1 MMQVRARQ
9 TGITLIESFVV
20 IAIIGI
26 LSGIALPSFK
36 WFRETAEQ
44 RRVIYQLHAAVLTAR
59 HSSVINGKTTYIC
72 PSQKTMV
79 VDIGSTPEC
88 GADYGNGVAIWREEG
103 SDWRLLRLWQWP
115 RARITNRRGNQ
126 EVSGHITF
134 NASGLANRNITWSTC
149 VDDRNL
155 SLVLNRVGRPVVR
168 SQWGE
173 C

>member
-103 SDWRLLRLWQWP
+103 SDWRLLRLWQ
-115 RARITNRRGNQ
+115 
-126 EVSGHITF
+126 
-134 NASGLANRNITWSTC
+134 
-149 VDDRNL
+149 
-155 SLVLNRVGRPVVR
+155 
-168 SQWGE
+168 
-173 C
+173 